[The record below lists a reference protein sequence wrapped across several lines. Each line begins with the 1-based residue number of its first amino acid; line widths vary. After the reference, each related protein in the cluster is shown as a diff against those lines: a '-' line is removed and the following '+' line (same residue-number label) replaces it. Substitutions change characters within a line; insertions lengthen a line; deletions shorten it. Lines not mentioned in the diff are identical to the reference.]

1 MAIKPSK
8 KPDGMNQ
15 DYWDARNKVAI
26 DIHKFFKWINSEW
39 DVQKVMSG
47 YYRQGTCNDYKNC
60 DPNCK
65 DSCSCCQ
72 RSENTTH
79 SSTTYV
85 FVTDGDGSR
94 TNACPKQNSDW
105 GGAPG
110 TYRKGT
116 CDGFNS
122 DPYRYGKRPE
132 GDLKKRRYNVCLP
145 TAATGYFRTT
155 YKRKDIGPWQ
165 VCGCPG
171 ATNPNTADIQ
181 PNPNTDSRTFES
193 STCGQCECEGDPPPK
208 APIKCFYG
216 SCRTTFFSSASISF
230 DVSGSWYDPET
241 KKVYPSINLG
251 GAYPDFGW
259 LGDHPKDTPPRG
271 GAKKH
276 TTSTTVTVDG
286 VTIPCGTSWYTGGY
300 MGDISLSITYTLKE
314 RTL

>member
-26 DIHKFFKWINSEW
+26 DIQKFFKWINSEW

-47 YYRQGTCNDYKNC
+47 YYRQATCRDYKNC

-65 DSCSCCQ
+65 NSCGCCQ

-79 SSTTYV
+79 ASTTYV
-85 FVTDGDGSR
+85 FVTDQGR
-94 TNACPKQNSDW
+94 QNACPQRNPSDW
-105 GGAPG
+105 REGYG

-122 DPYRYGKRPE
+122 HPSQYGKRPE
-132 GDLKKRRYNVCLP
+132 ADLKKRRYNVCLP
-145 TAATGYFRTT
+145 TIATGYFNTT
-155 YKRKDIGPWQ
+155 YKRKDIGPWS

-171 ATNPNTADIQ
+171 AENPNTAVIQ
-181 PNPNTDSRTFES
+181 PNSNTDSRVFET
-193 STCGQCECEGDPPPK
+193 STCGQCDCDEDSKG
-208 APIKCFYG
+208 PIKCFYG
-216 SCRTTFFSSASISF
+216 SCRTTFYSSASISF
-230 DVSGSWYDPET
+230 NTSDTWYDPET

-251 GAYPDFGW
+251 GAYPNFGW

-271 GAKKH
+271 VAKKH

-286 VTIPCGTSWYTGGY
+286 VTIPCGTGWGLQGY
-300 MGDISLSITYTLKE
+300 EGNISLSITYTLKE